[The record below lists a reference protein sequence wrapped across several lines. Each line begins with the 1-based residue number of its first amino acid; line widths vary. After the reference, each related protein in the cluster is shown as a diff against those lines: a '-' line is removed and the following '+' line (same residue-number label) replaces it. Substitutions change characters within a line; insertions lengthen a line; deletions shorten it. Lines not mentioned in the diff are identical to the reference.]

1 MENEENTKLFATI
14 KVLGKKNHNQ
24 SELKEVQK
32 QISEL
37 MAKEGRSCDED
48 FELSQLRLRS
58 KLLTK
63 DIEQARAILSMV
75 KQLYGSEAKEIVVM
89 STVEKLNA
97 NYIALKEMVDVE
109 TLRKWVEKWILVASE
124 KVGKDGYGNKRS

>member
-1 MENEENTKLFATI
+1 MENGKNTDLYKSIRILEKKIEN
-14 KVLGKKNHNQ
+14 Q
-24 SELKEVQK
+24 QELAEVQR

-37 MAKEGRSCDED
+37 LAKESRNCDED
-48 FELSQLRLRS
+48 FELSQLRLKS

-63 DIEQARAILSMV
+63 DVEKARAILSKV
-75 KQLYGSEAKEIVVM
+75 KELYGSEAKEIVVM
-89 STVEKLNA
+89 ATVQKLNK

-124 KVGKDGYGNKRS
+124 KVVEHGYGLEDR